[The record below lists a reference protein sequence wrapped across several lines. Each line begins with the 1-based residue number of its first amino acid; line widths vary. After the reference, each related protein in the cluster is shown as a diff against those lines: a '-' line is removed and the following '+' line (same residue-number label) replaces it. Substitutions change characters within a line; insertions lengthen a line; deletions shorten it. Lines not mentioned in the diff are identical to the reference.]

1 MSKSILI
8 TGHTS
13 GIGLALTNE
22 LISNGYSVFGIS
34 RGVTTVLPPSHQF
47 QADLAQPAGI
57 DLSCKF
63 VLDKSVNQIV
73 HCAGYNI
80 IKDVAFIDLRR
91 MVMHDECTLFF
102 IGKTFSSV
110 YNSSNKTLEQ
120 VLAISSIWAS
130 ATCEQRSGYAM
141 AKSALEKLVKQ
152 IAVEYHQDGILSIA
166 LRLGF
171 VRTPLTAKTNDDT
184 LLYPYK
190 QRMLLGNKGIARP
203 QEIAGFISTLINSP
217 NRYVNGSVIDL
228 NAGICSK

>member
-22 LISNGYSVFGIS
+22 LIFNGHSVFGIS
-34 RGVTTVLPPSHQF
+34 RGVTTVLPLSHQF

-63 VLDKSVNQIV
+63 VLDKSINQIV

-80 IKDVAFIDLRR
+80 IKDVHLSTYEEWLCMMNVHCFSLGR
-91 MVMHDECTLFF
+91 L
-102 IGKTFSSV
+102 FSSV

-152 IAVEYHQDGILSIA
+152 IAVEYHQDGILSLA

-171 VRTPLTAKTNDDT
+171 VQTPLTAKTNDDT

-203 QEIAGFISTLINSP
+203 EEIAGFISTLVNSP
-217 NRYVNGSVIDL
+217 NRYLTGSVIDL